1 MIRSRTIR
9 SVPISRIRGASAPN
23 FTLNYGVRYDVEFT
37 PTFKPVNALSA
48 AAQDKLGITQGIP
61 RDTNNVAPRIGFAW
75 DPWNDQKT
83 VVRASYGIFY
93 DHPLLALAFNSD
105 ITDGSQAPQLAFF
118 GGSPT
123 APCGTNLNAGALF
136 QGTFNGGCFPG
147 WQFAVRI
154 LAQRTT
160 LRRQQG

>member
-1 MIRSRTIR
+1 MFVQGIGNPHDSFSNNTLGLYLQD
-9 SVPISRIRGASAPN
+9 SWRIRPN
-23 FTLNYGVRYDVEFT
+23 FTLNYGLRYDVEYT

-61 RDTNNVAPRIGFAW
+61 RDLDNIAPRIGFAW

-118 GGSPT
+118 GGSPV
-123 APCGTNLNAGALF
+123 APCSATE
-136 QGTFNGGCFPG
+136 
-147 WQFAVRI
+147 
-154 LAQRTT
+154 
-160 LRRQQG
+160 